1 MDGTEDLSKMF
12 VDEEDENEDGDQK
25 RLTKVESD
33 NELVLF
39 LILQNFKTK

>member
-1 MDGTEDLSKMF
+1 LDGTEDLSKMF

>member
-12 VDEEDENEDGDQK
+12 VDEEDEHEDGDQK

-39 LILQNFKTK
+39 LIL